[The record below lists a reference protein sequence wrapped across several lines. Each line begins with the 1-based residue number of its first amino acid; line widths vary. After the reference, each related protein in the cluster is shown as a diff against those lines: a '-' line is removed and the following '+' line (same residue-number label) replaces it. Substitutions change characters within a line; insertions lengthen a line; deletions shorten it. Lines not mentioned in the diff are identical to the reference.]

1 MTQYASPVDTCRV
14 LSAREGFATTEL
26 ESVQT
31 RPLERRNQRL
41 LLVGLACYGLLVTTL
56 MLQGGVA
63 ITPDV
68 AVVAL
73 GLAGV
78 LLLSGRLH
86 LASWLPLIALLLAYE
101 LMRGLA
107 DDAGFPVH
115 VKDMIVAERFLALG
129 NLPTQVLQD
138 ALHPASGVDWAAT
151 VATSV
156 YMVHFLIPIVTG
168 VGLWLWGRAHFH
180 DYMAALILLSLA
192 AFVTYLLFPAA
203 PPWYAAERGLLD
215 GADGAPLISYL
226 KPEVFSSVAASI
238 GFDGSFLYA
247 SVFYGLGPNDVAAW
261 PSLHVAY
268 PFLMFLFLRQAFGRV
283 AWLACGYTLLVALSV
298 VYTGDH
304 WVHDAM
310 AGAAY
315 AYVAYYA
322 IVHTPEPVRLWL
334 DRAFAGPRRRRPL
347 VGEAS

>member
-1 MTQYASPVDTCRV
+1 
-14 LSAREGFATTEL
+14 
-26 ESVQT
+26 
-31 RPLERRNQRL
+31 
-41 LLVGLACYGLLVTTL
+41 
-56 MLQGGVA
+56 MLQGG
-63 ITPDV
+63 IELTPDV
-68 AVVAL
+68 AAVAL

-78 LLLSGRLH
+78 LIVSGRLH

-115 VKDMIVAERFLALG
+115 MEDLIVTERLLAFG
-129 NLPTQVLQD
+129 HLPGQVLQD
-138 ALHPASGVDWAAT
+138 SLHTAGEIDLVAGVS
-151 VATSV
+151 TSV
-156 YMVHFLIPIVTG
+156 YLVHFLIPVFTG
-168 VGLWLWGRAHFH
+168 VVLWVWRRQFFH

-215 GADGAPLISYL
+215 GPDGIPVITYL
-226 KPEVFSSVAASI
+226 KPAVFVDAAAMFGI
-238 GFDGSFLYA
+238 DGSFLYT

-268 PFLMFLFLRQAFGRV
+268 PFLMFLFLRRAFGNI
-283 AWLACGYTLLVALSV
+283 AWLALGYTLLVGFSV

-304 WVHDAM
+304 WVHDTIGGLAF
-310 AGAAY
+310 AY
-315 AYVAYYA
+315 IAYYA

-334 DRAFAGPRRRRPL
+334 DRVFTDSKRIL
-347 VGEAS
+347 VGEPS

>member
-1 MTQYASPVDTCRV
+1 M
-14 LSAREGFATTEL
+14 
-26 ESVQT
+26 ESVQA

-41 LLVGLACYGLLVTTL
+41 LLVGVACYGLLVSTL

-63 ITPDV
+63 VTPDV

-78 LLLSGRLH
+78 LLLGGRLH
-86 LASWLPLIALLLAYE
+86 LASWLPLVALLLAYE

-115 VKDMIVAERFLALG
+115 LEDMIVAERFLALG
-129 NLPTQVLQD
+129 NIPTQVLQE
-138 ALHPASGVDWAAT
+138 ALQPSSGLDWAAA

-156 YMVHFLIPIVTG
+156 YMIHFLVPILTG
-168 VGLWLWGRAHFH
+168 VCLWLWGRTHFH

-203 PPWYAAERGLLD
+203 PPWYVAEQGLLD
-215 GADGAPLISYL
+215 GADGAPLIGYL

-238 GFDGSFLYA
+238 GFDGGFLYT
-247 SVFYGLGPNDVAAW
+247 SVFHGLGPNDVAAW

-268 PFLMFLFLRQAFGRV
+268 PFLAFLFLRRALGRI

-304 WVHDAM
+304 WLHDTI

-315 AYVAYYA
+315 AYVAYYV
-322 IVHTPEPVRLWL
+322 IVHTPQPFRLLL
-334 DRAFAGPRRRRPL
+334 DRAFAGPRRRRAL

>member
-1 MTQYASPVDTCRV
+1 
-14 LSAREGFATTEL
+14 L
-26 ESVQT
+26 QT

-41 LLVGLACYGLLVTTL
+41 LLVGIGCYGLLVAAL
-56 MLQGGVA
+56 MLQGGIA
-63 ITPDV
+63 LTPDV
-68 AVVAL
+68 AAVAL

-78 LLLSGRLH
+78 LLVSGRLH

-115 VKDMIVAERFLALG
+115 MEDLASAERLLALG
-129 NLPTQVLQD
+129 NLPTAVLQD
-138 ALHPASGVDWAAT
+138 ALHTAGSIDLVAGL
-151 VATSV
+151 ATSV
-156 YMVHFLIPIVTG
+156 YMVHFLIPFFTG
-168 VGLWLWGRAHFH
+168 VVLWLWRRGLFH

-203 PPWYAAERGLLD
+203 PPWYAAERGLLTA
-215 GADGAPLISYL
+215 ADGTSAIIYL
-226 KPEVFSSVAASI
+226 KPAVFEDVASMV

-268 PFLMFLFLRQAFGRV
+268 PFLMFLFLQRAFGRI
-283 AWLACGYTLLVALSV
+283 AWLALGYTLLVAFSV

-304 WVHDAM
+304 WLHDTI

-315 AYVAYYA
+315 AYIAYYA
-322 IVHTPEPVRLWL
+322 IVHTPETVRQRL
-334 DRAFAGPRRRRPL
+334 DRLFAYPRRRSL

>member
-1 MTQYASPVDTCRV
+1 MEAV
-14 LSAREGFATTEL
+14 G
-26 ESVQT
+26 T

-41 LLVGLACYGLLVTTL
+41 LLLGIACYGLLVAALT
-56 MLQGGVA
+56 LQGGIE

-68 AVVAL
+68 AAVAL

-78 LLLSGRLH
+78 LIISGRLH

-107 DDAGFPVH
+107 DDAGFPLH
-115 VKDMIVAERFLALG
+115 MEDLIVAERLLAFG
-129 NLPTQVLQD
+129 NLPGQVLQD
-138 ALHPASGVDWAAT
+138 GLHTAGQIDLIAG

-156 YMVHFLIPIVTG
+156 YMVHFLIPVFTG
-168 VGLWLWGRAHFH
+168 VVLWLWARRHFH

-203 PPWYAAERGLLD
+203 PPWYAAEQGLLNGPD
-215 GADGAPLISYL
+215 GTPLITYL
-226 KPEVFSSVAASI
+226 KPAVFEDVAASVGI
-238 GFDGSFLYA
+238 DGSFMYA

-268 PFLMFLFLRQAFGRV
+268 PFLMFLFLRRAFGKI
-283 AWLACGYTLLVALSV
+283 AWLALGYTLIVAFSV

-304 WVHDAM
+304 YVHDTI

-315 AYVAYYA
+315 AFLAYYA
-322 IVHTPEPVRLWL
+322 IVHTPEPVRIWL
-334 DRAFAGPRRRRPL
+334 DRAFAGPKWRPL
-347 VGEAS
+347 LGESR